1 MSKKKAEI
9 VQEQAQ
15 LTPAQQVKN
24 DWKALV
30 DKLSYKAI
38 VTNIPYLAF
47 VALLCVLY
55 ISNNHRAVAMQREIN
70 AEKKQLKEL
79 RWKYMDI
86 KSQLL
91 YTKMESEVIIKAAN
105 LGLKPLMLPAYTIKA
120 DSISKQ

>member
-1 MSKKKAEI
+1 MSKKKI
-9 VQEQAQ
+9 DKVQEQGQ
-15 LTPAQQVKN
+15 LTPAQQVKS

-55 ISNNHRAVAMQREIN
+55 ISNNHRAVEMQREIN
-70 AEKKQLKEL
+70 AEKKELKEL
-79 RWKYMDI
+79 RWRYMDI

-91 YTKMESEVIIKAAN
+91 YTKMESEVIINAAN
-105 LGLKPLMLPAYTIKA
+105 LGLKPLMLPAYKIKA

>member
-38 VTNIPYLAF
+38 VTNIPYRAR
-47 VALLCVLY
+47 
-55 ISNNHRAVAMQREIN
+55 HR
-70 AEKKQLKEL
+70 
-79 RWKYMDI
+79 
-86 KSQLL
+86 
-91 YTKMESEVIIKAAN
+91 
-105 LGLKPLMLPAYTIKA
+105 
-120 DSISKQ
+120 

>member
-1 MSKKKAEI
+1 MSKKKVEN
-9 VQEQAQ
+9 VQEQ
-15 LTPAQQVKN
+15 LSPAQQVKS

-30 DKLSYKAI
+30 SKLSYKAI

-47 VALLCVLY
+47 VSLLCVLY

-70 AEKKQLKEL
+70 TEKKQLKEL